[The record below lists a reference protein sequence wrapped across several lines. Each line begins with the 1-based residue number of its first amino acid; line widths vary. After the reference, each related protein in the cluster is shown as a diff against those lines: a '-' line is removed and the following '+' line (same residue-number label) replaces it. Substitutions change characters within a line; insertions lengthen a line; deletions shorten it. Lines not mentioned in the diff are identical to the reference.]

1 MTLPNSSIT
10 PIPDNEPDAVP
21 SLWNSRYEEIDAN
34 FSDLDDRTES
44 LESEV
49 ETARGEESDLD
60 SRLDQMQSSI
70 EGLDPEFQNAL
81 ISMVTQA
88 MDQAGLA
95 GREIQTTL
103 NKRFQTGVLTI
114 SNRGV
119 ISGCTVS
126 KSSDA
131 TRNLDLDGG
140 PTFLGGRI
148 VPVKDQPNGASVP
161 SNDTSEEQS
170 CYAYLAMSG
179 GELDF
184 ACTELGGEV
193 PEGGLSLYR
202 VDVPAGN
209 DEGNDPYLDNC
220 TLVDIRR
227 VESGWPQEMQTSP
240 TDYVELEYE
249 LDGDSY
255 HVNLEVEAFEG
266 SAFELGY
273 VYTENKAQNGFDVY
287 YNGVADSVRIR
298 WTARKL
304 DM

>member
-1 MTLPNSSIT
+1 MSLPNTNIT

-21 SLWNSRYEEIDAN
+21 ALWNTRYSEIDEN
-34 FSDLDDRTES
+34 FSNLDGRATS

-49 ETARGEESDLD
+49 SEARGGESDLD
-60 SRLDQMQSSI
+60 TRLDQMQSSI
-70 EGLDPEFQNAL
+70 AGLDPDMQNAL
-81 ISMVTQA
+81 ISLVTQA

-103 NKRFQTGVLTI
+103 NKRFQTGMLTI

-119 ISGCTVS
+119 ISGCTVT
-126 KSSDA
+126 KSSNA
-131 TRNLDLDGG
+131 TRNLNLDGG

-148 VPVKDQPNGASVP
+148 VPAKNQPNGASVP
-161 SNDTSEEQS
+161 SNNTSEEQS
-170 CYAYLAMSG
+170 CYAYLIMSG

-184 ACTELGGEV
+184 VCTELGEEV
-193 PEGGLSLYR
+193 PEGGLTLYR
-202 VDVPAGN
+202 VDVPAGS
-209 DEGNDPYLDNC
+209 DESSDPYLDDC

-249 LDGDSY
+249 LDGEDY
-255 HVNLEVEAFEG
+255 HVDLEVEAFDG

-273 VYTENKAQNGFDVY
+273 VYTENKAQNGFDIY
-287 YNGVADSVRIR
+287 YNGVADSVQIR

-304 DM
+304 NM